1 MNRGP
6 AIGIGVGVA
15 IVAIVITVYA
25 VSGGGNADEINGNQP
40 ELQENP
46 NGEESTGEGQ
56 RFHVTLE
63 DGVGTTDIP

>member
-6 AIGIGVGVA
+6 AIGIGVVIA
-15 IVAIVITVYA
+15 IVATAIAVYA

-63 DGVGTTDIP
+63 DGIGTSDKP